1 MRILWVKAGKLLPVD
16 TGGKIRSYNLLSQLA
31 KKHALA
37 FLSYYGGPRDLTYE
51 AEIAQEFPGAATLHV
66 PWMDGNALRNLLN
79 YFQRVPSPYPFA
91 VTKFTAQ
98 EVREFITAALSERHF
113 DVAICDFLSAS
124 LNFPLQTAV
133 PVILFQHNIESELWA
148 RLAETESN
156 WLRRAVYK
164 VEAAKMVR
172 YEAAAVGRFQHV
184 MAVSDR
190 DRSQMMGMTSPE
202 QITVIPTGVN
212 LEKYRRAGNSTIL
225 SNLVIFT
232 GSMDW
237 EPNIDGVEYFC
248 GEIWPR
254 VLGRIPDAKFRI
266 VGRNP
271 HARVQKLQSDSVE
284 ITGTVPSVIDHLKEA
299 AAFVVPLRAGGGTR
313 LKIYEA
319 MAMGKAVVS
328 TSIGAEG
335 LDVHHGQDLLLCDD
349 PRSFA
354 DGIAALLTDPKLREQ
369 LGSSAASLAARY
381 DWSQITDSCSELFKQ
396 VAFTAEQKF
405 VAQTTR

>member
-1 MRILWVKAGKLLPVD
+1 VRILWVKAGKLLPVD